1 MALIKRVWNMIIIIS
16 LLIIVLE
23 WSTCSDGCLTREK
36 IALLQ
41 LRRSFDD
48 STVLSDWVKESSD
61 CCQWGRIEC
70 DDSTKAIKSLD
81 LSSVIVFDYIPTE
94 MSSDI
99 YFFYLNATLF
109 QPFEKLQSLSLEG
122 IGMQRFVHDGGLEK
136 LSKLKK
142 LEFLHLGGNQFN
154 SSIFPSLN
162 YLLSLKTLYLSSNGI
177 DIKGVE
183 RQLTLPNLEFLDL
196 SQNFLDNDIVTLLNG
211 LTSLKYLNLGYTQ
224 LNGSVNFK
232 DVPSSLEELD
242 ISGNSITEVVIPK
255 DGETLCNLKVIWLEE
270 VDADKIGLLQSLVS
284 LPFLKTVHLGFNN
297 FSQHMTTLKLH
308 NMTNVEELIMDES
321 SLDINFFRRLDG
333 LPSLKV
339 LYLNYSMINE
349 TLIAQDLPNF
359 KKLEVLDMSNIIGL
373 DASFLHSVGEMSALK
388 VFNLTSWVH
397 NESRIALQG
406 LCKLSHVQ
414 TLDLSNN
421 DLVGNLPPCM
431 ANLTS
436 LQRLALSGNQF
447 TGNITESP
455 IASLTS
461 IQELYLSDNDFQ
473 IPSSFGPLYNH
484 SKLNTFIGDGNE
496 IYGDVVPRSWVP
508 KFQLNTLYLSCH
520 GNVGAIPDFLSHQH
534 DLQFVKISHIHFKG
548 EFPYWLLDNNTGVT
562 TLTLVN
568 NSLSGHVFLPSHS
581 LVSLEELDIS
591 NNLLNGEIPMNFGT
605 FFPNLTKLNMSSN
618 QFKGNIP
625 PSLGD
630 ISSLYSLDL
639 SNNQLIGTIPKHL
652 GKGCKNLM
660 ELILTNN
667 KLHGQIFP
675 VDFNL
680 TVLRNLQ
687 LGGNSFTS
695 LSDSLSRSGLGT
707 LDISNNRLSGP
718 IPKWMAKISSLE
730 EIRMSNN
737 NLEGSIPVEFCQ
749 LMLGALDLSGNNIS
763 GTVPPCFDNEQIYE
777 VRLSNNKLQGTLRD
791 AFYNI
796 SSSMEI
802 LDLSNNHLTGC
813 IPHSISR
820 LSNLAFLFLND
831 NNLEGEVPT
840 QMCKL
845 DQLCLINLSH
855 NNLSGRIPSCLRV
868 TSSFEESHE
877 IPYGMVM
884 SNLSNNFGDGT
895 IQFTTK
901 RMSYSF
907 HGKVLYYMSGI
918 DLSRNKFVGEI
929 PLEFG
934 NLSSVLVLNLSRN
947 CLTGKIPPTF
957 ADLKQIES
965 LDLSDNF
972 LSGEIPPRLVELY
985 SLSVFIVANN
995 NLSGSIPRTAQF
1007 ATFEESSYKGNP
1019 LLCGE
1024 PLLRSCDNTSETPS
1038 TTIHDGEEDD
1048 DSFIDMDSFIASC
1061 VASFVVVILSL
1072 TIMLLINPY
1081 WRRWWF
1087 YHTEEWMSSCYYFVV
1102 DNLLWFPLKYFNVAT
1117 IFH

>member
-1 MALIKRVWNMIIIIS
+1 MALIKIIIIS
-16 LLIIVLE
+16 LIIVFG
-23 WSTCSDGCLTREK
+23 WRCSDGCLTHEK

-41 LRRSFDD
+41 LRRIFNE
-48 STVLSDWVKESSD
+48 STDLSDWVKESSD
-61 CCQWGRIEC
+61 CCEWGRIEC

-81 LSSVIVFDYIPTE
+81 LSLDISIIMDFETE
-94 MSSDI
+94 SSSI
-99 YFFYLNATLF
+99 IYLNATLF
-109 QPFEKLQSLSLEG
+109 QPFEKLQSLSLERN
-122 IGMQRFVHDGGLEK
+122 GMEGFVHDGGLEK

-142 LEFLHLGGNQFN
+142 LEFLNLAYNYFN

-162 YLLSLKTLYLSSNGI
+162 SLLSLKSLYLSSNDI

-196 SQNFLDNDIVTLLNG
+196 SDNTLGNDIVTLLNG
-211 LTSLKYLNLGYTQ
+211 LTSLKYLNLCYTQ

-255 DGETLCNLKVIWLEE
+255 DGETLCNLKVIWLED

-284 LPFLKTVHLGFNN
+284 LPFLKTVHLGRNY

-321 SLDINFFRRLDG
+321 FLDINFFRRLDG
-333 LPSLKV
+333 LHSLKV
-339 LYLNYSMINE
+339 LYLNNSFINE
-349 TLIAQDLPNF
+349 PLTAQDLPNF
-359 KKLEVLDMSNIIGL
+359 KKLEVLDMSNIVGL
-373 DASFLHSVGEMSALK
+373 DASFLHSIGEMNALK
-388 VFNLTSWVH
+388 VFKLTSCGH

-421 DLVGNLPPCM
+421 NLVGNLPACM

-461 IQELYLSDNDFQ
+461 IQELCLSGNDFQ

-508 KFQLNTLYLSCH
+508 KFQLNTLYLSCQ
-520 GNVGAIPDFLSHQH
+520 GNVGAIPDFLFHQH
-534 DLQFVKISHIHFKG
+534 DLQFVEISHIHFKG
-548 EFPYWLLDNNTGVT
+548 EFPYWLLDNNTGMT

-568 NSLSGHVFLPSHS
+568 NSLSGHVFSPSHS
-581 LVSLEELDIS
+581 LMSLEILDIS

-605 FFPNLTKLNMSSN
+605 FFPNLMKLNMSSN
-618 QFKGNIP
+618 QFQGNIS

-639 SNNQLIGTIPKHL
+639 SNNQLIGTIPKQL
-652 GKGCKNLM
+652 GKGCKNL
-660 ELILTNN
+660 EKLILTNN

-680 TVLRNLQ
+680 ASLWNLQ

-695 LSDSLSRSGLGT
+695 LSDSLSRSRLGI
-707 LDISNNRLSGP
+707 LNISNNRLSGL
-718 IPKWMAKISSLE
+718 IPKSMAKISSLR

-749 LMLGALDLSGNNIS
+749 LMLDALDLSGNNIS
-763 GTVPPCFDNEQIYE
+763 GTVPPCFDKEWLYE
-777 VRLSNNKLQGTLRD
+777 LRLSNNKLQGTLRD
-791 AFYNI
+791 VFYKI
-796 SSSMEI
+796 SFNMEI
-802 LDLSNNHLTGC
+802 LDLSNNHFTGC

-820 LSNLAFLFLND
+820 LRSLAFLFLND

-840 QMCKL
+840 QICKL
-845 DQLCLINLSH
+845 DKLCLINLSH
-855 NNLSGRIPSCLRV
+855 NNLSGRIPSCLRT
-868 TSSFEESHE
+868 TSSFEKTHRM
-877 IPYGMVM
+877 PYVDETGLNGNRSV
-884 SNLSNNFGDGT
+884 LSEG
-895 IQFTTK
+895 IHFTTK

-918 DLSRNKFVGEI
+918 DLSGNKFVGEI

-985 SLSVFIVANN
+985 SLSVFIVADN
-995 NLSGSIPRTAQF
+995 NLSGAIPRTAQF
-1007 ATFEESSYKGNP
+1007 ATFEESSYKGNR

-1024 PLLRSCDNTSETPS
+1024 PLLRSCYNTSGTPS

-1048 DSFIDMDSFIASC
+1048 DSFMDMDSFIASC
-1061 VASFVVVILSL
+1061 VASFVVVISSL
-1072 TIMLLINPY
+1072 AIVLLINPY

>member
-16 LLIIVLE
+16 LG
-23 WSTCSDGCLTREK
+23 WRCSDGCLTHEK

-41 LRRSFDD
+41 LRPSFNDIN
-48 STVLSDWVKESSD
+48 LWDWVKESSD
-61 CCQWGRIEC
+61 CCQWVRIEC
-70 DDSTKAIKSLD
+70 DESTKAIKSLD
-81 LSSVIVFDYIPTE
+81 LSYVTGNIDYIGIQ
-94 MSSDI
+94 MSI
-99 YFFYLNATLF
+99 LLYLNATLF

-122 IGMQRFVHDGGLEK
+122 NGMKGFVHDGGLEK

-142 LEFLHLGGNQFN
+142 LEFLHLGGNQLN

-162 YLLSLKTLYLSSNGI
+162 SLLSLKTLYLRWNEI
-177 DIKGVE
+177 DIIGVE

-196 SQNFLDNDIVTLLNG
+196 SHNSLGNDIVTLLNG
-211 LTSLKYLNLGYTQ
+211 LASLKYLNLGYTQ
-224 LNGSVNFK
+224 LSGSVHFK

-242 ISGNSITEVVIPK
+242 ISGNLIKEMVIPK
-255 DGETLCNLKVIWLEE
+255 DGESLCNLKVIWLED

-284 LPFLKTVHLGFNN
+284 LPFLKTVHLTQNY
-297 FSQHMTTLKLH
+297 FSEHMTTLKLH
-308 NMTNVEELIMDES
+308 NMTNVEELMMDAS
-321 SLDINFFRRLDG
+321 VLDINFFRRLDG
-333 LPSLKV
+333 LHSLKV
-339 LYLNYSMINE
+339 LYLNNSVINE
-349 TLIAQDLPNF
+349 PLTAQDLPNF
-359 KKLEVLDMSNIIGL
+359 KKLEVLDMSNIVGL
-373 DASFLHSVGEMSALK
+373 DASFLHSVGEMNALK
-388 VFNLTSWVH
+388 VFKLTRCGH

-421 DLVGNLPPCM
+421 NLVGNLPACM

-461 IQELYLSDNDFQ
+461 IQELYLSGNDFQ

-520 GNVGAIPDFLSHQH
+520 GNVGAIPDFLFHQH
-534 DLQFVKISHIHFKG
+534 DLQFVEISHIHFKG
-548 EFPYWLLDNNTGVT
+548 EFPYWLLDNNTGMT

-568 NSLSGHVFLPSHS
+568 NSLSGHVYFSPSHS
-581 LVSLEELDIS
+581 LMSFEELDIS
-591 NNLLNGEIPMNFGT
+591 NNLLNGEIPMNFGS
-605 FFPNLTKLNMSSN
+605 FFPNLKKLDMSSN
-618 QFKGNIP
+618 QFEGNIP

-639 SNNQLIGTIPKHL
+639 SNNQLIGMIPKQL
-652 GKGCKNLM
+652 GKGCKNLV

-675 VDFNL
+675 VDFNSTML
-680 TVLRNLQ
+680 WNLQ

-718 IPKWMAKISSLE
+718 IPKWMAKISSLK

-737 NLEGSIPVEFCQ
+737 NLEGSIPAELCQ
-749 LMLGALDLSGNNIS
+749 LDKLGTLDLSGNNIS
-763 GTVPPCFDNEQIYE
+763 GTVPPCFHNDWLDEL
-777 VRLSNNKLQGTLRD
+777 RLSNNKLQGTLRD

-796 SSSMEI
+796 SSTIVI

-820 LSNLAFLFLND
+820 LKLLAYLFLND
-831 NNLEGEVPT
+831 NNLEGKVPT
-840 QMCKL
+840 QICKL

-855 NNLSGRIPSCLRV
+855 NNLSGRIPSCLRT
-868 TSSFEESHE
+868 TSSSEELQGM
-877 IPYGMVM
+877 PYDENIFN
-884 SNLSNNFGDGT
+884 SSNNVLGED
-895 IQFTTK
+895 IHFTTK
-901 RMSYSF
+901 RMSYDF
-907 HGKVLYYMSGI
+907 HGRVLYFMSGI
-918 DLSRNKFVGEI
+918 DLSGNKFVGEI

-947 CLTGKIPPTF
+947 CLTGKIPPTL

-985 SLSVFIVANN
+985 SLSVFTVANN
-995 NLSGSIPRTAQF
+995 NLSGAIPWTAQF

-1019 LLCGE
+1019 LLCGK
-1024 PLLRSCDNTSETPS
+1024 PLLRSCDNTSGTPS
-1038 TTIHDGEEDD
+1038 TTMTKALVHDGEQDD
-1048 DSFIDMDSFIASC
+1048 DSFMDRDSFIASC
-1061 VASFVVVILSL
+1061 IASFVVVISSL
-1072 TIMLLINPY
+1072 TIVLLINPY

-1087 YHTEEWMSSCYYFVV
+1087 YHTEEWMTSCYYFVV
-1102 DNLLWFPLKYFNVAT
+1102 DNLLWFPWKYFNVVM

>member
-1 MALIKRVWNMIIIIS
+1 MALIKRVSMIIIIS
-16 LLIIVLE
+16 LLIIVFG
-23 WSTCSDGCLTREK
+23 WRCSDGCLTHEK

-41 LRRSFDD
+41 LRRSFNE
-48 STVLSDWVKESSD
+48 SNYVWYLGKESSD
-61 CCQWGRIEC
+61 CCQWVGIEC
-70 DDSTKAIKSLD
+70 DESTKAIKSLD
-81 LSSVIVFDYIPTE
+81 LSFAIVFDYIPTE

-99 YFFYLNATLF
+99 LLYLNATLF

-122 IGMQRFVHDGGLEK
+122 NGLDGFVHEGGLEK

-142 LEFLHLGGNQFN
+142 LEFLHLGGNQLN

-162 YLLSLKTLYLSSNGI
+162 SLLSLKTLYLSSNDI

-196 SQNFLDNDIVTLLNG
+196 SYNYLGKDIITLLSG
-211 LTSLKYLNLGYTQ
+211 LTSLKYLNLRQNQ

-232 DVPSSLEELD
+232 DIPSSLEELD
-242 ISGNSITEVVIPK
+242 ISGNFIKEMVIPK
-255 DGETLCNLKVIWLEE
+255 DGEILCNLKVIWLED
-270 VDADKIGLLQSLVS
+270 VHADKIDLLQSLVS
-284 LPFLKTVHLGFNN
+284 LPFLKTVHLGRNN

-308 NMTNVEELIMDES
+308 NMTNVEELMMDES
-321 SLDINFFRRLDG
+321 YLDINFFRRLIG
-333 LPSLKV
+333 LHSLKV
-339 LYLNYSMINE
+339 LYLNNSVINE
-349 TLIAQDLPNF
+349 PLTAQDLPNF
-359 KKLEVLDMSNIIGL
+359 KKLEVLDMSNIVGL
-373 DASFLHSVGEMSALK
+373 DASFLHSIGEINALK
-388 VFNLTSWVH
+388 VFKLTSCGH

-421 DLVGNLPPCM
+421 NLVGNLPACM

-436 LQRLALSGNQF
+436 LQWLELSGNQF

-496 IYGDVVPRSWVP
+496 IYGDIVPQSWVP
-508 KFQLNTLYLSCH
+508 KFQLNILYLSCH
-520 GNVGAIPDFLSHQH
+520 GNVGAIPDFLFHQH
-534 DLQFVKISHIHFKG
+534 DLKLVAISHFHFKG
-548 EFPYWLLDNNTGVT
+548 EFPYWLLDNNTGMT
-562 TLTLVN
+562 ALNLVN
-568 NSLSGHVFLPSHS
+568 NSLSGHVFSPSHS
-581 LVSLEELDIS
+581 LMSLEELDIS

-605 FFPNLTKLNMSSN
+605 FFPNLMTLNMSSN
-618 QFKGNIP
+618 QFQGNIP

-639 SNNQLIGTIPKHL
+639 SNNQLIGTIPKQL
-652 GKGCKNLM
+652 GKGCKNLD

-687 LGGNSFTS
+687 LGGNSFSS
-695 LSDSLSRSGLGT
+695 LPDSLSRSGLWT

-737 NLEGSIPVEFCQ
+737 NLEGSIPAELCQ
-749 LMLGALDLSGNNIS
+749 LDLQALDLSH
-763 GTVPPCFDNEQIYE
+763 
-777 VRLSNNKLQGTLRD
+777 NKLQGTLRD
-791 AFYNI
+791 VFNNI
-796 SSSMEI
+796 SSNMMI
-802 LDLSNNHLTGC
+802 MDLSNNHFTGC

-820 LSNLAFLFLND
+820 LSMLAFLFLND

-845 DQLCLINLSH
+845 NQLCLINLSH
-855 NNLSGRIPSCLRV
+855 NNLSGRIPSCLRT

-877 IPYGMVM
+877 IPYDDNTGLNWNY
-884 SNLSNNFGDGT
+884 NLPNEISED
-895 IQFTTK
+895 IHFTTK
-901 RMSYSF
+901 RISYSF
-907 HGKVLYYMSGI
+907 HGRVLYYMSGI
-918 DLSRNKFVGEI
+918 DLSGNKFVGEI

-985 SLSVFIVANN
+985 SLSVFTVANN
-995 NLSGSIPRTAQF
+995 NLSGAIPRTAQF

-1019 LLCGE
+1019 LLCGK
-1024 PLLRSCDNTSETPS
+1024 PLLRSCDNTSGTPS
-1038 TTIHDGEEDD
+1038 TTMTKALVHDGEQDD

-1061 VASFVVVILSL
+1061 VASFVVVISSL
-1072 TIMLLINPY
+1072 TIVLLINPY

-1087 YHTEEWMSSCYYFVV
+1087 YHTEEWMTSCYYFVV